1 MNPYRLFLDILP
13 VVLAVIAIPLLIKSA
28 TLGREKLIVGPAII
42 ACVLLI
48 IAQTGW
54 IEAMRS
60 GNASIQSFFGLLW
73 SIFNTMVMFTF
84 ITFAARTRRH
94 R

>member
-1 MNPYRLFLDILP
+1 MNPYRLILDILP

-28 TLGREKLIVGPAII
+28 AIGREKLIVGPAIV

-60 GNASIQSFFGLLW
+60 GNNLMQDFFGTVT
-73 SIFNTMVMFTF
+73 SCFNITVMLVF
-84 ITFAARTRRH
+84 IAVAARTRRH